1 MNERENGIVESTLNN
16 HSLDRDMQY
25 GGNATK
31 KYYYMGDDTFHIVNQ
46 SGGDNAVCTYSKAD
60 LSNTD
65 DKSTTSSC
73 RSVACEHDQ
82 TDDQT
87 DDKIVYSFCIK
98 SCNPLWTKE
107 IIKEKVERFQRIG
120 KVASID
126 FVPRKNVLHN
136 NPNFVGVCFNMVF
149 IHIREWDVIQT
160 REKNPKTGLYPY
172 QELIRRANTSRGLKL
187 RAYYPTVSGTYHPH
201 SYEYWVLRENKNPEN
216 RQQLVN
222 KKNTSRII
230 NSIKHN
236 YEKKILELKQK
247 VQEIEEQQSQENISE
262 DFCFVE
268 VAQ

>member
-1 MNERENGIVESTLNN
+1 MNERENGITESTLYN
-16 HSLDRDMQY
+16 HSLDKRMQY
-25 GGNATK
+25 GGNVAN
-31 KYYYMGDDTFHIVNQ
+31 KYCYMGDDTFHIDNQ
-46 SGGDNAVCTYSKAD
+46 CCGTSRVCSYSE
-60 LSNTD
+60 SNLPTTD
-65 DKSTTSSC
+65 DNPTTSSDS
-73 RSVACEHDQ
+73 SVTCEYDQ
-82 TDDQT
+82 PDRQT

-107 IIKEKVERFQRIG
+107 IIKEKIERFQRIG

-126 FVPRKNVLHN
+126 FVPRKNVLYN

-149 IHIREWDVIQT
+149 IHIREWDVVQT

-172 QELIRRANTSRGLKL
+172 QELICRANTSRGLKL
-187 RAYYPTVSGTYHPH
+187 RAYYPTVSGTYHPYA
-201 SYEYWVLRENKNPEN
+201 YEYWVLRENKNPDN

-247 VQEIEEQQSQENISE
+247 VQELEEQQSQENISE

>member
-1 MNERENGIVESTLNN
+1 MNERENGIDESALYHNTLDNRVQ
-16 HSLDRDMQY
+16 HD
-25 GGNATK
+25 GNASN
-31 KYYYMGDDTFHIVNQ
+31 KYCYMGDDTFHIVNQ
-46 SGGDNAVCTYSKAD
+46 SDGDNAVCKYSKSD
-60 LSNTD
+60 LSTTD
-65 DKSTTSSC
+65 DKPATSSC
-73 RSVACEHDQ
+73 RSVTSEHDQ
-82 TDDQT
+82 
-87 DDKIVYSFCIK
+87 IVYSFCIK
-98 SCNPLWTKE
+98 SGNPLWTKE

-136 NPNFVGVCFNMVF
+136 NPEFAGACFNMVF
-149 IHIREWDVIQT
+149 IHIREWAVVQT

-187 RAYYPTVSGTYHPH
+187 RAYYPTVSGTYHPYA
-201 SYEYWVLRENKNPEN
+201 YEYWVLRENKNPDN

-247 VQEIEEQQSQENISE
+247 VRELEEQQHEENIIE
-262 DFCFVE
+262 DFCFIE